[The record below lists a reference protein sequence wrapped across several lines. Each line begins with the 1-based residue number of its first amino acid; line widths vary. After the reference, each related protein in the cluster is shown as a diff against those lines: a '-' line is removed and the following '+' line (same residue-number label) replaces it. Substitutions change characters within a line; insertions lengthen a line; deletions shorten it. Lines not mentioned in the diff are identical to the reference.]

1 MTIELKVPSAG
12 ESITEV
18 IVSEWLKEEG
28 AWVDTDDVVAVVQT
42 EKADIEI
49 VAPAAGKLSKRLKGT
64 GDSAAVGDVIALIDE
79 SAARPEDG
87 APTAP
92 PAPRAPPPAPVAA
105 KVAPPAAPLVQP
117 RATPTARRA
126 LREAGVDPST
136 LGLAEDTL
144 LTLGDVKRLTGGVT
158 ARAPTGAVLSREEE
172 SVPMTPLRKKIAERL
187 VEAQRTAAILTT
199 FNEVDLSVVMAL
211 RKQHQEAF
219 TKRYGVKLG
228 FMSFFIKAAIEG
240 LKEFPGVNAEIRGD
254 DIVYKNYYDIGIAV
268 GGGRGLIVP
277 VLRGAERMSFAE
289 LERTIADFGERARI
303 NRIKPDELQG
313 GTFTISNGGV
323 YGSMMSTPILNPPQ
337 SGILGMHAIQE
348 RPVVRDGQI
357 VIRPMMYLALSYD
370 HRVVDGREAVSFLV
384 RMKQVLEEPARL
396 LLEV

>member
-28 AWVDTDDVVAVVQT
+28 AWVDTDEVVAVVQT